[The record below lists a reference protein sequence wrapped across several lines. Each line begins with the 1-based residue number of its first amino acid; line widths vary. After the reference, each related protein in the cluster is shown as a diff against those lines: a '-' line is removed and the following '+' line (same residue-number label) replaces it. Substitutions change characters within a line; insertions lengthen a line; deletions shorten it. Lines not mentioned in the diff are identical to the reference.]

1 MQELNI
7 TELEQVDGGF
17 KKALVEGLV
26 GGVIGGA
33 IKWVYDQ
40 VSSEN

>member
-1 MQELNI
+1 MQELDI
-7 TELEQVDGGF
+7 TELEHVDGGF

-33 IKWVYDQ
+33 IKWAYDQ
-40 VSSEN
+40 ISEK